1 MAPGTVTDSTNSSH
15 NGVWQR
21 LWRTFLSG
29 LATVLP
35 VGITLYL
42 VWWLLEQ
49 AEALFGGVVR
59 VILPVG
65 WYFPG
70 LGIVLAIGV
79 VLLTGAFLNAWLF
92 SRLVGVGEAMLS
104 RIPLVKTVYAGLRDI
119 LNFLSRRGQESDLK
133 QVVSVEIQPEV
144 HLIGFVTDNDVG
156 QGLPELARDAD
167 DPLVSV
173 YMPMGYQVGGY
184 TLYLPNSRLKPLDLT
199 IEQAMRVVLTAGV
212 NRPQSA
218 GGSAN
223 RR

>member
-1 MAPGTVTDSTNSSH
+1 MTDSPH
-15 NGVWQR
+15 PPRDGLWQR

-42 VWWLLEQ
+42 VWWLLQQ
-49 AEALFGGVVR
+49 AEALFGGLARVV
-59 VILPVG
+59 LPGG

-70 LGIVLAIGV
+70 LGIALAIGI
-79 VLLTGAFLNAWLF
+79 VLLVGAFLNAWLF
-92 SRLVGVGEAMLS
+92 SRLIDLGEAMLA
-104 RIPLVKTVYAGLRDI
+104 RIPSIKTVYAGLRDL
-119 LNFLSRRGQESDLK
+119 LNFLSRSGEESDLK

-144 HLIGFVTDNDVG
+144 HVIGFVTDNDVG
-156 QGLPELARDAD
+156 QGLPELARSDD

-184 TLYLPNSRLKPLDLT
+184 TLYLPASRLKPLDLT

-218 GGSAN
+218 GGHAD
-223 RR
+223 RD

>member
-1 MAPGTVTDSTNSSH
+1 MAAGTVTDSGETARD
-15 NGVWQR
+15 GLWQR

-42 VWWLLEQ
+42 VWWLLKQ
-49 AEALFGGVVR
+49 AEALFGSVAQVV
-59 VILPVG
+59 LPEG

-70 LGIVLAIGV
+70 LGIALAIGV
-79 VLLTGAFLNAWLF
+79 VLLVGAFLNAWLF
-92 SRLVGVGEAMLS
+92 SRLVDLGEAMLS
-104 RIPLVKTVYAGLRDI
+104 RIPLVKTVYTGLRDI
-119 LNFLSRRGQESDLK
+119 LNFLSRNGEESDLK

-144 HLIGFVTDNDVG
+144 HVIGFVTDNDVG

-184 TLYLPNSRLKPLDLT
+184 TLYLPASRLQPLDLT
-199 IEQAMRVVLTAGV
+199 VEQAMRVVLTAGV
-212 NRPQSA
+212 NRPHSA
-218 GGSAN
+218 GGNGN
-223 RR
+223 RD

>member
-1 MAPGTVTDSTNSSH
+1 MTDSTAH
-15 NGVWQR
+15 PRDGLWQR

-42 VWWLLEQ
+42 VWWLLQQ
-49 AEALFGGVVR
+49 AESLFGGLVR
-59 VILPVG
+59 VVLPDG

-70 LGIVLAIGV
+70 LGILLAIGV
-79 VLLTGAFLNAWLF
+79 VLLVGAFLNAWLF
-92 SRLVGVGEAMLS
+92 ARLVDLGEAILS
-104 RIPLVKTVYAGLRDI
+104 RIPLVKTIYTGLRDI
-119 LNFLSRRGQESDLK
+119 LGFLSRSGGESDLK

-144 HLIGFVTDNDVG
+144 HVIGFVTDNDVG

-184 TLYLPNSRLKPLDLT
+184 TLYLPASRLQPLDLS

-212 NRPQSA
+212 NRPHST
-218 GGSAN
+218 GGDGN
-223 RR
+223 RG

>member
-1 MAPGTVTDSTNSSH
+1 MTESLDYSRG
-15 NGVWQR
+15 GLWQR

-42 VWWLLEQ
+42 VWWLLRT
-49 AEALFGGVVR
+49 AESLFGGVAR
-59 VILPVG
+59 VILPHG

-70 LGIVLAIGV
+70 LGIALAIGI
-79 VLLTGAFLNAWLF
+79 VLLVGAFLNAWLF
-92 SRLVGVGEAMLS
+92 SRLVDLGETMLG

-119 LNFLSRRGQESDLK
+119 LNFLSRSGANSDLK
-133 QVVSVEIQPEV
+133 QVISVEIQPEV
-144 HLIGFVTDNDVG
+144 HVIGFVTDNDVG
-156 QGLPELARDAD
+156 QGLPELARGAN

-184 TLYLPNSRLKPLDLT
+184 TLYLPASRLHPLDLT

-218 GGSAN
+218 GGCGN
-223 RR
+223 RQ

>member
-1 MAPGTVTDSTNSSH
+1 MTDASDTAH
-15 NGVWQR
+15 DGLWQR

-42 VWWLLEQ
+42 VWWLLQ
-49 AEALFGGVVR
+49 KAESLFGGLVR
-59 VILPVG
+59 VVLPDD

-70 LGIVLAIGV
+70 LGIALAIGV
-79 VLLTGAFLNAWLF
+79 VLLVGAFLNAWLF
-92 SRLVGVGEAMLS
+92 SRLVDLGESILS
-104 RIPLVKTVYAGLRDI
+104 RIPLVKTVYTGLRDI
-119 LNFLSRRGQESDLK
+119 LGFLSRSGGESDLK

-144 HLIGFVTDNDVG
+144 HVIGFVTDNDAG
-156 QGLPELARDAD
+156 EGLPELARDAD

-184 TLYLPNSRLKPLDLT
+184 TLYLPASRLQPLDLS

-218 GGSAN
+218 GANAN
-223 RR
+223 RG

>member
-1 MAPGTVTDSTNSSH
+1 MTDSPAH
-15 NGVWQR
+15 ARDGLWQR

-42 VWWLLEQ
+42 AWWLLQQ

-59 VILPVG
+59 VVLPEG

-70 LGIVLAIGV
+70 LGIALSIGV
-79 VLLTGAFLNAWLF
+79 VLLVGAFLNAWLF
-92 SRLVGVGEAMLS
+92 SRLVDLGGAILS
-104 RIPLVKTVYAGLRDI
+104 RIPPVKTVYTGLRDI
-119 LNFLSRRGQESDLK
+119 LDFLSRSGGESDLK

-144 HLIGFVTDNDVG
+144 HVIGFVTDRDVG
-156 QGLPELARDAD
+156 QGLPELARGAD

-184 TLYLPNSRLKPLDLT
+184 TLYLPASRLKPLDLT

-212 NRPQSA
+212 NRPRSA
-218 GGSAN
+218 GGNAD
-223 RR
+223 RARG

>member
-1 MAPGTVTDSTNSSH
+1 MTDLAGHPSD
-15 NGVWQR
+15 GLWQR

-42 VWWLLEQ
+42 VWWLLQQ
-49 AEALFGGVVR
+49 AESLFGGLVR
-59 VILPVG
+59 VVLPDG

-70 LGIVLAIGV
+70 LGILVAIGV
-79 VLLTGAFLNAWLF
+79 VLLVGAFLNAWLF
-92 SRLVGVGEAMLS
+92 ARLVDLGEAILS
-104 RIPLVKTVYAGLRDI
+104 RIPLVKTVYTGLRDI
-119 LNFLSRRGQESDLK
+119 LGFLSRSGGESDLK

-144 HLIGFVTDNDVG
+144 HVIGFVTDNDVG

-184 TLYLPNSRLKPLDLT
+184 TLYLPESRLQPLDLS

-212 NRPQSA
+212 NRPHST
-218 GGSAN
+218 GGDGN
-223 RR
+223 RG